1 MKIDPLFVPF
11 TCSLRILGVLAGL
24 ALAAPAH
31 ASFHFMQIEQV
42 IGGVN
47 GDTTA
52 QAVQLR
58 MRSGGQN
65 LITGAQLVVVD
76 AAGNNPVTLI
86 TFPSSVGG
94 GAGKRILIATAGLSN
109 YESTPIAPDFMMSN
123 PIPASYLA
131 AGRLRYE
138 KGGFVYWSVSW
149 GGASYTGPNTGTLDN
164 DADGNFAPPFSGALP
179 SASTSALLF
188 GGAAGD
194 LSTNNAA
201 DYSVTTGAATFTNN
215 TGASTALTVPTPPAS
230 SLSNI
235 STRLR
240 VLAGDNA
247 LIGGM
252 IATGTAGKRV
262 IVRAIGPSLTGFGV
276 PGALANPTLELF
288 QGNTLLRSNDDWQ
301 NSTQQ
306 AEISATGLAP
316 SNSAESA
323 VIETL
328 TPGQTYTAIVR
339 GLNNTTGVGLVEV
352 YDLDQAAA
360 SKLGNI
366 STRGFV
372 DVEDNV
378 MIAGLIAGPSN
389 GGSLKILVRALGP
402 TLGDFGVAG
411 ALANPTVDLVNS
423 SGTVIRAN
431 DNWQDDAQQSAQI
444 QAAGLA
450 PSHAAEAALVE
461 TLPPGQYTAVV
472 RGSSGTTGV
481 GLVEAYN
488 IL

>member
-1 MKIDPLFVPF
+1 MKTDPLFVSL
-11 TCSLRILGVLAGL
+11 TGSLRLLAALAGL
-24 ALAAPAH
+24 ALAVPAH
-31 ASFHFMQIEQV
+31 ATFHDMQIEQV

-58 MRSGGQN
+58 MRLAGQN
-65 LITGAQLVVVD
+65 LVTGAQLVVVD
-76 AAGNNPVTLI
+76 AAGNNPVTLV
-86 TFPSSVGG
+86 TFSSSVSG
-94 GAGKRILIATAGLSN
+94 GAGKRILIATSSLST
-109 YESTPIAPDFMMSN
+109 YESTPVTPDFEMSN
-123 PIPASYLA
+123 PIPPSYLA

-138 KGGFVYWSVSW
+138 KGGLVYWSVSW
-149 GGASYTGPNTGTLDN
+149 GGASYTGLNTGTLDN

-188 GGAAGD
+188 GGAFGD

-201 DYSVTTGAATFTNN
+201 DYSVTSGAATFTNN
-215 TGASTALTVPTPPAS
+215 AGASTVLSAPTPPAS
-230 SLSNI
+230 TLSNI

-252 IATGTAGKRV
+252 IATGTAPKRV
-262 IVRAIGPSLTGFGV
+262 IIRAIGPSLTGFGV
-276 PGALANPTLELF
+276 PGALANPTLDLF
-288 QGNTLLRSNDDWQ
+288 QGSTPLMSNDDWQ

-306 AEISATGLAP
+306 AEIAASGLAP
-316 SNSAESA
+316 SNSAEA
-323 VIETL
+323 AIIWTL
-328 TPGQTYTAIVR
+328 TPGQNYTAVVR
-339 GLNNTTGVGLVEV
+339 GLNNTTGIGLVEV

-378 MIAGLIAGPSN
+378 MIAGLIAGPNN
-389 GGSLKILVRALGP
+389 GGTLKILVRALGP
-402 TLGDFGVAG
+402 TLGDFGVPG

-431 DNWQDDAQQSAQI
+431 DNWQNDAQQSAQI

-450 PSHAAEAALVE
+450 PSHSQEAALVE
-461 TLPPGQYTAVV
+461 TVPPGQYTAIV

-488 IL
+488 IP